1 MKSPRHPH
9 RFLKVFAVS
18 LLAAAVI
25 VPVATATRE
34 PGAREGVST
43 SDAALITAPLRAP
56 VSGEDAT
63 SIAAIPEVPLLTEN
77 SNYNSSHSGEVASVP
92 ETLDSPAVLTENSNY
107 NFSHSGEAVPQS
119 SVSLDASV
127 VLTENSN
134 YNSSHSG
141 EAVPTLS
148 QIVDSAVILTENSN
162 YNFSHSGESSGSVK
176 SSSSRVVPSPRPVG
190 HEDGGKDV
198 SLGL

>member
-63 SIAAIPEVPLLTEN
+63 SIAAIPEVPL
-77 SNYNSSHSGEVASVP
+77 
-92 ETLDSPAVLTENSNY
+92 LTENSNY